1 MKQKPNILEQAFDHL
16 SSFKY
21 LNLKKV
27 MRFTWLFTI
36 LNSGGHHLLIW
47 FEILKGNM
55 GIELVFIKSQIMLVS
70 GGCFFGYILYLWD
83 KRESEKKL
91 SQHVNNG

>member
-1 MKQKPNILEQAFDHL
+1 MKEKPNILEQAFDHL

-36 LNSGGHHLLIW
+36 LNSVGHHLLIW

-70 GGCFFGYILYLWD
+70 GGCLFGYILYLWD
-83 KRESEKKL
+83 KRESEKKI
-91 SQHVNNG
+91 SQEVNNR